1 MKILPILSSFLLSVA
16 AVSAM
21 ATSTAFRVFKHS
33 TFPDHQIRYSTNSD
47 LCDPSVKQIHGYL
60 DIPEKDKHF
69 FFWFFESRSKPST
82 DPLLLWTNGGPG
94 SSSQLGNL
102 YELGGCRVDP
112 STNQTLLNPHS
123 WVNNASIIFLDQPVN
138 VGFSYSDST
147 SITNIYDAAEDSYAF
162 ISLFMRAFPQYSDLD
177 FHLTGESFAGAY
189 LPPIAKLIVDAQAAK
204 KTPINLKSLVVGNG
218 AFDGSR
224 QQLESLPDYFFSM
237 GFYNASIHSE
247 LQKRSANCLSALEA
261 CHFDQNNETCASNC
275 IPYFGLLFGNSSA
288 DYNRYN
294 VKQPYNMTDPPA
306 ALGYYLN
313 SKSVQLSLGVDRPF
327 LLLNESVSDHWN
339 RTELFSTVSTV
350 GYLLD
355 HGLSV
360 LIYAGD
366 LDSVC
371 DWIGQENWLKSME
384 WSGQEAFRNT
394 ATVEW
399 KSVATKTAAGT
410 IKKAGNL
417 TWVRVFEAGHLV
429 PTDQPEHALEM
440 INAWIH

>member
-1 MKILPILSSFLLSVA
+1 MKMLLKFSSFLLSVA
-16 AVSAM
+16 AASAM
-21 ATSTAFRVFKHS
+21 ASINAFRVFKHS
-33 TFPDHQIRYSTNSD
+33 TFPYHQIRYSTNSD

-60 DIPEKDKHF
+60 DVPGVDKHF

-102 YELGGCRVDP
+102 YELGACRVDP
-112 STNQTLLNPHS
+112 STNQTVLNPHS

-177 FHLTGESFAGAY
+177 FHLTGESFAGSY

-204 KTPINLKSLVVGNG
+204 KSHINLKSLVVGNG
-218 AFDGSR
+218 LFDGIR
-224 QQLESLPDYFFSM
+224 QPVESFADYFFSM
-237 GFYNASIHSE
+237 GFFNASIHSE
-247 LQKRSANCLSALEA
+247 LQKKSANCLSALES
-261 CHFDQNNETCASNC
+261 CHFDQTNETCASMCSN
-275 IPYFGLLFGNSSA
+275 LLFGNS

-294 VKQPYNMTDPPA
+294 VKQPYSMTDPPP
-306 ALGYYLN
+306 ALEYFLN
-313 SKSVQLSLGVDRPF
+313 SKSVQMSLGVDRPF
-327 LLLNESVSDHWN
+327 LLSNETVGDHWN
-339 RTELFSTVSTV
+339 RTELFSTVSIV

-355 HGLSV
+355 HGLPV

-371 DWIGQENWLKSME
+371 DWIGQENWLKSMV
-384 WSGQEAFRNT
+384 WTGQEAFNNA
-394 ATVEW
+394 ATIDW
-399 KSVATKTAAGT
+399 KSFATKTAAGT